1 MFVYDFRFFSR
12 LFGIAYNS
20 PELVRAQ
27 YQAMARQTWLLNLT
41 LVVATLI
48 VGVLFLPVAP
58 ASETLFFPAILLAGD
73 ALFLFWFVRVPAHL
87 DHEEENRAILARL
100 HATVWS
106 VLLLGPGYFLWI
118 MTLFGH
124 GDVALH
130 GELIAIAVVVSLVS
144 ALCLMH
150 VRASVLS
157 LMLSGHVPLII
168 FLWNVEGGA
177 YRTSA
182 VVFALAS
189 LTFTGVLVSYG
200 RDFARMVR
208 RKTIID
214 AERVKAENLSRT
226 NRKLANEDSLTGL
239 ANRRHFFN
247 LFEEAERNM
256 ELGQLD
262 GLFVGILGLD
272 GFRSVNDV
280 YGHRLG
286 DDVLGV
292 VGQRLRD
299 VMCRGVL
306 IARLGGD
313 QFGILVRS
321 EQKLVVL
328 QELGNRICEAIKA
341 PMEVNGI
348 RVEISGS
355 VGLAKWE
362 GVQDTSQS
370 LFEKA
375 DFALCRAK
383 KEARGSA
390 VIFNASHAA
399 MMRERSGV
407 DRLMREGA
415 FEEELFLVF
424 QPLVCTKE
432 GKTVGF
438 EVLAR
443 WISSEMGFIS
453 PDIFIASAERNG
465 MINRVTAVLLEKAL
479 QEAKAWPEDVFMSFN
494 LSAHDIMSG
503 TAILNLISI
512 VRSSGFDPRRITF
525 EVTET
530 AIMENFE
537 QGMQSLTL
545 LKNLGCRIALDDFGT
560 GYSSLAY
567 VRSLPL
573 DKLKLD
579 RSFITDIETDEGAC
593 AIVHTMVEMCQ
604 SLELECVIEGV
615 ETRGQLGILNA
626 MGGHIIQG
634 YFFSRP
640 LKAKQALAYLRE
652 ERSVKLAS

>member
-1 MFVYDFRFFSR
+1 M
-12 LFGIAYNS
+12 
-20 PELVRAQ
+20 
-27 YQAMARQTWLLNLT
+27 
-41 LVVATLI
+41 
-48 VGVLFLPVAP
+48 
-58 ASETLFFPAILLAGD
+58 
-73 ALFLFWFVRVPAHL
+73 
-87 DHEEENRAILARL
+87 
-100 HATVWS
+100 
-106 VLLLGPGYFLWI
+106 
-118 MTLFGH
+118 
-124 GDVALH
+124 
-130 GELIAIAVVVSLVS
+130 
-144 ALCLMH
+144 
-150 VRASVLS
+150 
-157 LMLSGHVPLII
+157 
-168 FLWNVEGGA
+168 
-177 YRTSA
+177 SA
-182 VVFALAS
+182 VVLALAS
-189 LTFTGVLVSYG
+189 LTFIGVLISYG
-200 RDFARMVR
+200 RDFERMVR
-208 RKTIID
+208 RKTLID
-214 AERVKAENLSRT
+214 AERVRAENLNRT

-280 YGHRLG
+280 YGHRVG

-299 VMCRGVL
+299 VMCRGVT

-328 QELGNRICEAIKA
+328 QELGNRICEAVKA

-362 GVQDTSQS
+362 GVQDTSRS

-383 KEARGSA
+383 RDARGSA
-390 VIFNASHAA
+390 VIFNAAHAA

-415 FEEELFLVF
+415 FEKELSLVF
-424 QPLVCTKE
+424 QPLVCTKK

-465 MINRVTAVLLEKAL
+465 MINRVTAVLLDKAL
-479 QEAKAWPEDVFMSFN
+479 QEAQTWPQDVFMSFN

-503 TAILNLISI
+503 AAILNLISI

-537 QGMQSLTL
+537 QGMQSLSL

-579 RSFITDIETDEGAC
+579 RSFITDIEHDEGAC
-593 AIVHTMVEMCQ
+593 SIVHTMVEMCQ
-604 SLELECVIEGV
+604 SLELECIIEGV

-640 LKAKQALAYLRE
+640 LPAKQALAYLRE
-652 ERSVKLAS
+652 EGEVRLAS